1 MAPYEEAKAG
11 NRIDAGTD
19 AGIDAEDVPSRR
31 RKAARYAAPAVV
43 IGLTVATIGLVP
55 AFAGSGDPDLP
66 KISAQELIEKIAASD
81 VQQLSGTVKISTD
94 LGLPDLGG
102 LESGLLAG
110 GLGGGAGDSGSAADP
125 SAKLLEL
132 ASGTHTVRIAAD
144 GPDRQKLSLLEKAA
158 EYSVIH
164 NGDEVWAYDSASNEA
179 YHATAPAS
187 ESGKDRGKGEDRDLP
202 GGDVPATPG
211 EFAEEALKAVDDTTS
226 VTVDGTAQVAGRDA
240 YKLVI
245 KPKAAGSTVGAI
257 SVAVDAKTGTPLK
270 FTLTPAS
277 GGAAVVDAGFVD
289 VDFAKPAASTF
300 DFTPPKGTKVTEE
313 GTGMAE
319 EEPGDGPGKEF
330 GKDLGK
336 DFDKGFSEEFGKEFD
351 GDLKGLEG
359 HGWANGAGAGV
370 GGEGAG
376 DGFKVIGEGWNSIAA
391 FDSGAEG
398 GGMPSAGDSPDV
410 GAFGG
415 FLDSF
420 GDKASG
426 DFGSGTVF
434 KTRLINALMTDDG
447 KLYVGAV
454 TKDALVKAAN
464 ADQ

>member
-1 MAPYEEAKAG
+1 MAPYEEAKSG
-11 NRIDAGTD
+11 NRIEAEIETE
-19 AGIDAEDVPSRR
+19 AEDVPSRR

-102 LESGLLAG
+102 LESGLLSG
-110 GLGGGAGDSGSAADP
+110 GLGGGSSDSGSAADP

-132 ASGTHTVRIAAD
+132 ASGTHTVRVAVD
-144 GPDRQKLSLLEKAA
+144 GPDKQKVSLLEKAA

-164 NGDEVWAYDSASNEA
+164 NGDEVWAYDSSSNEA
-179 YHATAPAS
+179 YHATAPES
-187 ESGKDRGKGEDRDLP
+187 ESGKGDDGKDQVLP
-202 GGDVPATPG
+202 GDDAPTTPK
-211 EFAEEALKAVDDTTS
+211 ELAEEVLKAVDGTTS

-245 KPKAAGSTVGAI
+245 KPKASGSTVGAI
-257 SVAVDAKTGTPLK
+257 SIAVDSKTGTPLK

-313 GTGMAE
+313 GSGSAE
-319 EEPGDGPGKEF
+319 EDFGSDSGK
-330 GKDLGK
+330 K
-336 DFDKGFSEEFGKEFD
+336 FDE
-351 GDLKGLEG
+351 DLKGLEG
-359 HGWANGAGAGV
+359 H
-370 GGEGAG
+370 EGAVDGLEG
-376 DGFKVIGEGWNSIAA
+376 DGVKVIGEGWNSIAA
-391 FDSGAEG
+391 FDSGSGAEG
-398 GGMPSAGDSPDV
+398 GLPSAGDSPDA

-420 GDKASG
+420 GDKVSG

-464 ADQ
+464 AAQ

>member
-11 NRIDAGTD
+11 NRIDAE
-19 AGIDAEDVPSRR
+19 IEAEDVPTRR
-31 RKAARYAAPAVV
+31 RKAARYVAPAVV

-66 KISAQELIEKIAASD
+66 KISAQELIEKIAAAD

-102 LESGLLAG
+102 LESGLLS
-110 GLGGGAGDSGSAADP
+110 GLGGGSDGSGSAADP

-144 GPDRQKLSLLEKAA
+144 GPDRQKLSLLEKAD

-187 ESGKDRGKGEDRDLP
+187 ESGEDGGKDLGEGKDQILP
-202 GGDVPATPG
+202 GDDVPGTPG

-226 VTVDGTAQVAGRDA
+226 VTVDGTAHVAGRDA

-257 SVAVDAKTGTPLK
+257 SIAVDSETGTPLK

-300 DFTPPKGTKVTEE
+300 DFAPPKGTKVTEE
-313 GTGMAE
+313 GTGKAE
-319 EEPGDGPGKEF
+319 EEPGKDF
-330 GKDLGK
+330 GKN
-336 DFDKGFSEEFGKEFD
+336 FNKGFNKKFDEKKFDEE
-351 GDLKGLEG
+351 LKGLEG
-359 HGWANGAGAGV
+359 HQGV
-370 GGEGAG
+370 PDGLEG
-376 DGFKVIGEGWNSIAA
+376 DGVKVIGEGWSSIAT
-391 FDSGAEG
+391 FDSGAE
-398 GGMPSAGDSPDV
+398 GGMPSAGDSPDA

-420 GDKASG
+420 GDKVSG

-464 ADQ
+464 AAR